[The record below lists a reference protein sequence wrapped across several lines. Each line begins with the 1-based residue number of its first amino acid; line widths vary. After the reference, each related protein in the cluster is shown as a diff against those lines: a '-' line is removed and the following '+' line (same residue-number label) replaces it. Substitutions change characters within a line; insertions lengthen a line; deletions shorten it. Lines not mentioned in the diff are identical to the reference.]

1 MTVGELKEA
10 LKKFPDNM
18 EVITKKERCKAASLG
33 KGSSYAAPLG
43 KEEGFG
49 NAGEIFAV
57 KLDSYSF
64 FGKNIPCV
72 LLTDSCGDENEEEK
86 DLEQLTNWL
95 NTGETK
101 KPEAPEKPAPK
112 INAAELWGDYDD
124 EDD

>member
-10 LKKFPDNM
+10 LQKFPDNM
-18 EVITKKERCKAASLG
+18 EVITK
-33 KGSSYAAPLG
+33 

-72 LLTDSCGDENEEEK
+72 LLTDSCEDGNEEEK
-86 DLEQLTNWL
+86 NLEQLTNWL

-101 KPEAPEKPAPK
+101 TPEPAPK
-112 INAAELWGDYDD
+112 INAAEIWGDYDD
-124 EDD
+124 EDDD